1 MSDEGIYWA
10 LTLVGLS
17 AGFAGLAWGAW
28 LDRADRT
35 RRLLLASLDRHV
47 KYPDGR

>member
-1 MSDEGIYWA
+1 MSDEAIY
-10 LTLVGLS
+10 LVLSVLGLS
-17 AGFAGLAWGAW
+17 AGFAGLAYGAW

-35 RRLLLASLDRHV
+35 RRLLLAGLDRHV

>member
-1 MSDEGIYWA
+1 MSDEAIY
-10 LTLVGLS
+10 LSLSLLGLA
-17 AGFAGLAWGAW
+17 AGFGGLVWGAW

-47 KYPDGR
+47 KYTDGR

>member
-1 MSDEGIYWA
+1 MSETATFAVIAA
-10 LTLVGLS
+10 LGLS
-17 AGFAGLAWGAW
+17 AGFAGLAYGAW

-47 KYPDGR
+47 KYTDGR